1 MCDKSELASVE
12 RLKRLISEYN
22 GAARGFY
29 GELSVVEVQQFTTR
43 SIAAIDQIAGRY
55 SVHWDHVLE
64 ILDLSRGSAEYG
76 LERLIGIVGA
86 LSVDV
91 EGGFLQRNSALI
103 RGEVF
108 SNFLEMAT
116 HLVGSNYKD
125 AAAVIAGSALEA
137 HIKQLCQN
145 REISLEREI
154 NGQTRPNRADT
165 LNAELVKSGAYSNL
179 DQKNVT
185 AWLGLRNDAAHGNY
199 DKYSKQQVVLM
210 VDSIR
215 DFIAR
220 NPE

>member
-1 MCDKSELASVE
+1 MYDKSELASVE
-12 RLKRLISEYN
+12 RLERLISEYN
-22 GAARGFY
+22 GAARGHF
-29 GELSVVEVQQFTTR
+29 GELSVVQVQQFTTR
-43 SIAAIDQIAGRY
+43 SIAAIDQIAGRH

-64 ILDLSRGSAEYG
+64 ILDQSRGTEEYR

-86 LSVDV
+86 LSIDV

-103 RGEVF
+103 RGEIF
-108 SNFLEMAT
+108 SDFLEMAT
-116 HLVGSNYKD
+116 HLVDSNYKD

-145 REISLEREI
+145 REISLERER
-154 NGQTRPNRADT
+154 NGQTRTVNADT
-165 LNAELVKSGAYSNL
+165 LNAELVKSGAYTNL

-185 AWLGLRNDAAHGNY
+185 AWLGLRNDAAHGDY
-199 DKYSKQQVVLM
+199 DEYSKQQVALM
-210 VDSIR
+210 IDSIR